1 MIGIIIGSIGVIFSI
16 INFIYIR
23 INYHW
28 SGYDKDLN
36 CFIIPVFILNLLLI
50 IISCFN

>member
-1 MIGIIIGSIGVIFSI
+1 MIGVIIGSIGITFSI
-16 INFIYIR
+16 IDFIYTR

-36 CFIIPVFILNLLLI
+36 SFIIPVFILNLLLI
-50 IISCFN
+50 IISCFY